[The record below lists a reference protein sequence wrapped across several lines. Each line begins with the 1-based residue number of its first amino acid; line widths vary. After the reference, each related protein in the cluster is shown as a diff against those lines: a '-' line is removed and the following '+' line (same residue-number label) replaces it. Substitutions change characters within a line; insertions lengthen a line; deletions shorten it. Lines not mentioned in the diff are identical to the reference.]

1 MEFKNMMSLKNL
13 NIKFDLWF
21 LAIAVILLIVFI
33 VVYYTVILKRLKES
47 FENAQVDEKKVDE
60 TNKSCSEQ
68 SINSGFLNYIFGGAK
83 SIR

>member
-68 SINSGFLNYIFGGAK
+68 SINSGFLNYVFGGTK

>member
-33 VVYYTVILKRLKES
+33 VVYYTVILKRLRES